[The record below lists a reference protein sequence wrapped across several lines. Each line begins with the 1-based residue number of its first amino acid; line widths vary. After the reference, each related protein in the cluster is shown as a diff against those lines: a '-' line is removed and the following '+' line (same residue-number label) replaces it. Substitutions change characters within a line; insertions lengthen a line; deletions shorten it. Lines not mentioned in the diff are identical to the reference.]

1 MQRVRKPRGGRFIPH
16 PAPGKSLR
24 AALPA
29 ALQPVSLAQEG
40 DRQKSPSI
48 FWEDFNVKL
57 AYLVAAG
64 LLLSLPVA
72 AHTPQQ
78 PPHQLYSEGDLKLE
92 SGEAIKDFS
101 ISYVTHGTLNA
112 KKSNAILMVT
122 AISGNHHRID
132 FMIGPGKALDPG
144 KYFIICTD
152 AIANGLTTS
161 PSNSKS
167 QPRMQFPKFAIR
179 DMVESQYRLLKEK
192 LGIDHV
198 VAVIGPSM
206 GGMQV
211 LQWGV
216 SHPDYMDA
224 LVAMVPLSKTPA
236 WTVAVLEASRKAI
249 MDDPA
254 WKDGNYD
261 APPEKGVRLW
271 RDILNLAARTPDMYS
286 AQFKNGMDVLPWMEQ
301 QETALLKA
309 FDANDWIYQTWAYER
324 HDVGTTPGFNG
335 DTARALA
342 SIKAKTLIL
351 TGTKDLLNPEFE
363 PQQAGKN
370 IAGVKMMTIS
380 PGSVTGHASA
390 GGAGAADVEFL
401 NRETGAFLD
410 GVTEGG
416 KKLN

>member
-1 MQRVRKPRGGRFIPH
+1 
-16 PAPGKSLR
+16 
-24 AALPA
+24 
-29 ALQPVSLAQEG
+29 
-40 DRQKSPSI
+40 
-48 FWEDFNVKL
+48 VKL
-57 AYLVAAG
+57 AQLVASGLSLG
-64 LLLSLPVA
+64 LLLTLPAA

-78 PPHQLYSEGDLKLE
+78 PPHQSYSEGDLKLE
-92 SGEAIKDFS
+92 SGEAIRDFS

-122 AISGNHHRID
+122 AISGNHHRLD
-132 FMIGPGKALDPG
+132 FMIGPGKALDPE

-152 AIANGLTTS
+152 AIANGFSTS
-161 PSNSKS
+161 PSNSKA
-167 QPRMQFPKFAIR
+167 QPRMQFPKFTIR

-198 VAVIGPSM
+198 VAVVGPSM

-224 LVAMVPLSKTPA
+224 LVAMVPLAKTPA
-236 WTVAVLEASRKAI
+236 WSVAVVEASRKAI
-249 MDDPA
+249 MNDPA

-261 APPEKGVRLW
+261 APPEKGIRLW
-271 RDILNLAARTPDMYS
+271 RDIVSLLSARTPDMYS
-286 AQFKNGMDVLPWMEQ
+286 AQFKNGMDVLPWMEA
-301 QETALLKA
+301 QETAALKA

-335 DTARALA
+335 DTAKALA
-342 SIKAKTLIL
+342 AIKARTLIL

-363 PQQAGKN
+363 PQQAGKSITN
-370 IAGVKMMTIS
+370 VKMMTIS
-380 PGSVTGHASA
+380 PGTVTGHASA
-390 GGAGAADVEFL
+390 GGAIAADVEFL
-401 NRETGAFLD
+401 NREAGAFLD

-416 KKLN
+416 KRLD